1 MPFYTLHKLMAGLL
15 DQHTHAGSSLAYTL
29 VTRMA
34 AWVGRRVAATL
45 SAGGEAL
52 WQRVLLTEWGG
63 MNDVLYALQPP
74 VVEAAPPCE
83 TTPAVKAATP
93 CNGSCHPNPTPI
105 PPRCR
110 CSTRCTR

>member
-63 MNDVLYALQPP
+63 MNDVHCALQPP
-74 VVEAAPPCE
+74 IADAA
-83 TTPAVKAATP
+83 TTPAAKAATP
-93 CNGSCHPNPTPI
+93 CYGGGPMLW
-105 PPRCR
+105 PPQCR

>member
-1 MPFYTLHKLMAGLL
+1 MEAWRARYGDAEDGYLFPYDPLVWDKLLAGKGAAPYYSVPFYTLHKLMAGLL

-29 VTRMA
+29 VIRMA

-63 MNDVLYALQPP
+63 MNDVLHALQPL
-74 VVEAAPPCE
+74 
-83 TTPAVKAATP
+83 
-93 CNGSCHPNPTPI
+93 
-105 PPRCR
+105 
-110 CSTRCTR
+110 